1 MMKKFI
7 SFVIVIALLLLTV
20 TGCGNSDEA
29 ERLEEISLEMMRLNS
44 ERTEL
49 EREIELAWKEY
60 DNTLSGGDCCFV
72 LFFDNLTPNLMT
84 KVYPLL
90 GEYGYKGTVV
100 MNDYQVPGGM
110 GCITLED
117 YNTLLTAG
125 WDFAI
130 GTGSVDL
137 KSDDS
142 VEELR
147 AYLEEYERLL
157 SADGLKLPQTFAF
170 SKNQY
175 DEKYTDLLLEFG
187 FKVIRYEGGSL
198 GKYSYSIGRNG
209 IYLLSTDVICAD
221 KTTMKA
227 DMQGAYKE
235 KASYSAYVRYIEDVV
250 TNEDLDCTTVKY
262 DLMLDF
268 LEDDC
273 EEAKILTATEL
284 YDYKANTIAGNSNYM
299 EEFSERIES
308 MESRLTEVNSQIEIL
323 RNSITTE

>member
-1 MMKKFI
+1 MKRII
-7 SFVIVIALLLLTV
+7 SFLIVLVLLIMV
-20 TGCGNSDEA
+20 ATGCGNSDEA

-60 DNTLSGGDCCFV
+60 DSTLSGGDCCFV
-72 LFFDNLTPNLMT
+72 LFFDNMTNNLMT

-90 GEYGYKGTVV
+90 TEYGYKGTVV
-100 MNDYQVPGGM
+100 MNDYQLPGGE
-110 GCITLED
+110 GCITMD
-117 YNTLLTAG
+117 NYNTLVASG

-137 KSDDS
+137 KGDNS
-142 VEELR
+142 VENLR
-147 AYLEEYERLL
+147 AYLEEYKSLL
-157 SADGLKLPQTFAF
+157 SMQGLELPQTFAF
-170 SKNQY
+170 AKNQY

-187 FKVIRYEGGSL
+187 FKVVRYEGGDL

-209 IYLLSTDVICAD
+209 VYLLSTDIICAD

-227 DMQGAYKE
+227 DMQAAYKD
-235 KASYSAYVRYIEDVV
+235 KAAYSAYVRYIEDVV
-250 TNEDLDCTTVKY
+250 TDEDLDCTTVKY

-273 EEAKILTATEL
+273 EEAKILTASEL
-284 YDYKANTIAGNSNYM
+284 YEYKANTIAGSSNYM
-299 EEFSERIES
+299 EEFNKKIDDMENRLAEVNFRIE
-308 MESRLTEVNSQIEIL
+308 EL